1 MPGDQ
6 EIEDGDD
13 MDGAPAELEDVPAST
28 RTPSLEEARA
38 GFMLLDL

>member
-6 EIEDGDD
+6 ELERGHD
-13 MDGAPAELEDVPAST
+13 MDGAPADIEDEPQST
-28 RTPSLEEARA
+28 RAPSLEEARA